1 MIVPKRMPACVL
13 AVVGF
18 LVIAIAGVPVRAS
31 AQSAIAASDGGARGF
46 QITADHAGAIEMP
59 GVTPPLRI
67 RWATT
72 LAPHLSY
79 PVVAH
84 GMVFV
89 VGLGNTSTLYALNAR
104 TGRIVWQRRAPSGYG
119 PWIGAAY
126 DEGVVFVVP
135 ESGAT
140 PGGPGAMFAY
150 SARDGM
156 PLWRAVL
163 PGQYLFTSAPT
174 ARNGYVYTGGAGSG
188 GTVYA
193 VRETDGA
200 LVWTAPVENG
210 DSSAPAVTAD
220 GVFVS
225 YVCPQTY
232 RFAPA
237 AGTQIWQHSGGCEGG
252 GGESAAVYAGSVWV
266 RDVYDFQTDGIV
278 LDAAS
283 GKLTGGFNST
293 YAPAFRSGT
302 GFFTEPGTLTAT
314 VLATGKALW
323 SVAAPT
329 GSTFSCAPIVVND
342 TVYVPS
348 TSGALYGFAGD
359 TGRLAF
365 KMLLP
370 SPVLCSEYFAVP
382 LLGLGAGDG
391 LVVVPSGN
399 VLVALQ

>member
-1 MIVPKRMPACVL
+1 MIIFKRVAARAL
-13 AVVGF
+13 AVAGF
-18 LVIAIAGVPVRAS
+18 FAVAIAGTPACAS
-31 AQSAIAASDGGARGF
+31 AQAAPAASDGGARGF
-46 QITADHAGAIEMP
+46 QITADHAGAIEMT
-59 GVTPPLRI
+59 GVRPPLRI

-79 PVVAH
+79 PIVTH

-89 VGLGNTSTLYALNAR
+89 VGLGSTSMLYALSAR
-104 TGRIVWQRRAPSGYG
+104 TGRIVWKRRTPPGYG

-126 DEGVVFVVP
+126 DDGMVFVVP

-163 PGQYLFTSAPT
+163 PGQYLFSSAPT
-174 ARNGYVYTGGAGSG
+174 ARDGYVYTGGAGVG

-193 VRETDGA
+193 VRETDGK

-237 AGTQIWQHSGGCEGG
+237 AGTQIWQYAGGCEGG

-278 LDAAS
+278 LDAKS
-283 GKLTGGFNST
+283 GALTGGFNST
-293 YAPAFRSGT
+293 YAPAFWSGT
-302 GFFTEPGTLTAT
+302 GFFTEPGSLTAT
-314 VLATGKALW
+314 ALATGKSLW
-323 SVAAPT
+323 SVAAPA
-329 GSTFSCAPIVVND
+329 GSTFSCAPIVVNG

-348 TSGALYGFAGD
+348 TSGALYGFASD
-359 TGRLAF
+359 TGRPAF

-370 SPVLCSEYFAVP
+370 APVLCSEYFAVP

-399 VLVALQ
+399 ELVALQ

>member
-1 MIVPKRMPACVL
+1 MIVSKHVAARAL
-13 AVVGF
+13 AVAGF
-18 LVIAIAGVPVRAS
+18 LVISIAGAPAAAS
-31 AQSAIAASDGGARGF
+31 AQSAPAASDGGARGF
-46 QITADHAGAIEMP
+46 QITTDHAGAIAMP

-67 RWATT
+67 RWATP
-72 LAPHLSY
+72 LAPNLSY
-79 PVVAH
+79 PIVTH

-89 VGLGNTSTLYALNAR
+89 VGLGTTSTLHALNAQ
-104 TGRIVWQRRAPSGYG
+104 TGRIVWTRRTPAGYG

-126 DEGVVFVVP
+126 DDGAVFVVP

-140 PGGPGAMFAY
+140 LGGPGAMFAY
-150 SARDGM
+150 SARDGT
-156 PLWRAVL
+156 PLWRTSL
-163 PGQYLFTSAPT
+163 PGQYHFTSAPT

-225 YVCPQTY
+225 YACPQTY
-232 RFAPA
+232 RFAPL
-237 AGTQIWQHSGGCEGG
+237 AGTQIWQFSGGCEGG
-252 GGESAAVYAGSVWV
+252 GGESAAVYEGSVWV
-266 RDVYDFQTDGIV
+266 RDVYDFNTDGIV

-283 GKLTGGFNST
+283 GKLTGGFNSS
-293 YAPAFRSGT
+293 YAPAFRSGI
-302 GFFTEPGTLTAT
+302 GFFTEPATLTAT
-314 VLATGKALW
+314 SIATGKPLW
-323 SVAAPT
+323 SVAAPS

-342 TVYVPS
+342 TVYVP
-348 TSGALYGFAGD
+348 TTAGALYGFAGG
-359 TGRLAF
+359 TGRPAF

-370 SPVLCSEYFAVP
+370 APVLCSEYFAIP

-391 LVVVPSGN
+391 LVVVPSGK